1 MQQKNKAKR
10 KNSPKKKAVNFD
22 VLEQVQLN
30 AAGIDIGAEE
40 IYVCV
45 PPGHGDERIQ
55 VFPTFTV
62 DLNRLAKWLV
72 AREVKT
78 VAMES
83 TGIYWIPLY
92 DILEDHGITV
102 CLVNARH
109 LKNVTGRKS
118 DVSDCEWLYQLHTYG
133 LLRGAFHPTDEIR
146 ALRTLA
152 RQRKMLVQYRA
163 AHIQH
168 MQKAM
173 ELMNIKLTYVLSD
186 ITGVTGMAIIHSIL
200 DGERNPQ
207 VLAQYRDPKC
217 KHSEGEIAK
226 ALEGNYR
233 REHLFALQQAVELY
247 DAYGGQLQAL
257 DEEMEAMYT
266 ELQLPEDEFPDGT
279 TPPAPKRESRRKNQ
293 AHFDLSSALYQM
305 VGVDL
310 TQIKG
315 IDALTAQTILSEV
328 GMDMS
333 KWPTEKH
340 FASWLGLCPN
350 NQITGGKV
358 KRRRTKKTD
367 NSAAAALRV
376 AAQSLARSNSAIGAF
391 YRRMKARS
399 GKKMANVATAHKLS
413 RIVYYMLKNR
423 VDFVDFGA
431 DHYDAQQRERA
442 IKRLHK
448 QASRL
453 GMKVESLMACTT

>member
-1 MQQKNKAKR
+1 
-10 KNSPKKKAVNFD
+10 
-22 VLEQVQLN
+22 
-30 AAGIDIGAEE
+30 
-40 IYVCV
+40 
-45 PPGHGDERIQ
+45 
-55 VFPTFTV
+55 
-62 DLNRLAKWLV
+62 
-72 AREVKT
+72 
-78 VAMES
+78 
-83 TGIYWIPLY
+83 
-92 DILEDHGITV
+92 
-102 CLVNARH
+102 
-109 LKNVTGRKS
+109 
-118 DVSDCEWLYQLHTYG
+118 
-133 LLRGAFHPTDEIR
+133 
-146 ALRTLA
+146 
-152 RQRKMLVQYRA
+152 
-163 AHIQH
+163 
-168 MQKAM
+168 
-173 ELMNIKLTYVLSD
+173 
-186 ITGVTGMAIIHSIL
+186 
-200 DGERNPQ
+200 
-207 VLAQYRDPKC
+207 
-217 KHSEGEIAK
+217 
-226 ALEGNYR
+226 
-233 REHLFALQQAVELY
+233 
-247 DAYGGQLQAL
+247 
-257 DEEMEAMYT
+257 MEAMYT